1 VVKRILTLAG
11 KMSITQPFIFTG
23 GVAKNQG
30 IITILKRELSFSPLI
45 PPDPLITAALGAA
58 YIARKKFLP

>member
-1 VVKRILTLAG
+1 MI
-11 KMSITQPFIFTG
+11 ITRPLVFTG

-30 IITILKRELSFSPLI
+30 IITILKEELAFSPLI

-58 YIARKKFLP
+58 YLAREKSLPEP

>member
-1 VVKRILTLAG
+1 MAEKIG
-11 KMSITQPFIFTG
+11 ITRPLVFTG

-30 IITILKRELSFSPLI
+30 VVAIIKQKLSFSPLI

-58 YIARKKFLP
+58 LIAREKSDHLISLLGE